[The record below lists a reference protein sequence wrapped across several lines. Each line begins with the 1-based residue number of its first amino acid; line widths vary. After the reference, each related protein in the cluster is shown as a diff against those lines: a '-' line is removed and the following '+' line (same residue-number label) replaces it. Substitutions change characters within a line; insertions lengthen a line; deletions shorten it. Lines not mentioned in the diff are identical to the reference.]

1 MSPTVK
7 VNSPTNI
14 PVLSQ
19 STESHIYA
27 SMQNVLP
34 FSYIGD
40 PYILKCRYRSI
51 DILLVSKSWKAIQ
64 LSLILRTPIEP
75 ESNSLYSENLGDDPT
90 NNDSNK
96 STTLLNDNISGFEF
110 ISKTIHHGWSD
121 SVRVTYMC

>member
-1 MSPTVK
+1 
-7 VNSPTNI
+7 
-14 PVLSQ
+14 
-19 STESHIYA
+19 
-27 SMQNVLP
+27 MQNVLP